1 MRADAHYVEQLT
13 SRSPDMAVRFI
24 AIDEIDDTQEVDPAR
39 IEPLTRSIAALGV
52 VQPLLV
58 WRDDDRYQ
66 LIAGRKRLAAAR
78 AAGLTTVPCLIHQ
91 VDEEKATLLAQADN
105 LQVGQTEARAAAGTF
120 LRTGP
125 MMARLAEQLAAIESA
140 ATLLAGPGLTTA
152 RRVTIDMI
160 RAEAWRASWLL
171 LAGGIIDNTH
181 RGDARLCLL
190 GSVLER
196 VRDGFLPESRLSGVD
211 VQACVPDWNVSAVV
225 DEQALVAGL
234 TGALIATFGLVEQ
247 SERAVITLIASASPG
262 GSLSI
267 DIAQDAVTV
276 SGEMAGRFFDAAWTD
291 RPGGWSAVVGALTAR
306 TVAQHHGG
314 DALFLVRDRRGSM
327 LRMNLD
333 QTR

>member
-13 SRSPDMAVRFI
+13 SRSPDMSVRFI
-24 AIDEIDDTQEVDPAR
+24 AIDEIDAAERPDAHPL
-39 IEPLTRSIAALGV
+39 EPLTRSIAALGV

-58 WRDDDRYQ
+58 RHDDKRYE
-66 LIAGRKRLAAAR
+66 LIAGHRRLAAAR

-91 VDEEKATLLAQADN
+91 ADAEKAELLAQADN
-105 LQVGQTEARAAAGTF
+105 LHAGQTEPPTAAGTF
-120 LRTGP
+120 LRSGP
-125 MMARLAEQLAAIESA
+125 VLARLSEQLAAIEST
-140 ATLLAGPGLTTA
+140 ATLLASQTLPTA

-171 LAGGIIDNTH
+171 LASGIGDNTH
-181 RGDARLCLL
+181 RGDTRLYLL

-196 VRDGFLPESRLSGVD
+196 VRDGFMPESRLSGVELQ
-211 VQACVPDWNVSAVV
+211 VCVPDWNVSAVV
-225 DEQALVAGL
+225 DDQALMAGL
-234 TGALIATFGLVEQ
+234 SGALIATFGLVEE
-247 SERAVITLIASASPG
+247 STGAVITLIASASPG

-276 SGEMAGRFFDAAWTD
+276 PAEAASRFFDAAWTD

-306 TVAQHHGG
+306 TVAQQHGG
-314 DALFLVRDRRGSM
+314 DALFMVRDRRGST
-327 LRMNLD
+327 LRLNLD